1 MNFGSNFTA
10 LDWCIVAAYLV
21 GTAAIGILAS
31 RYVTN
36 MADYVVAGRSLKS
49 YLGVASMIGTEFGLV
64 SVAIAAQLGFTG
76 GLSAL
81 HLGILGLV
89 VTLAVGLSGVVL
101 VPLRRA
107 GVMTIPEFYERRFS
121 RGVRVFGAA
130 VMVLAGVTNIAVFVP
145 VSARFL
151 AGLTGL
157 TDPLHVNLFMT
168 GLVIL
173 VFAYTAL
180 GGMVSVII
188 ADYLQCVFMSA
199 ALLLVCGIAVYT
211 LGWGNITS
219 TIAAVHGEA
228 GVNPL
233 HEAGFGPTYLVW
245 MSVVAFASCALWQT
259 TVIRACSA
267 EDERTVK
274 RVITGS
280 AVAFMGR
287 QTIPILLGVCA
298 LAYVAGHPQLRA
310 HFLPGGKPESETAL
324 MALPTMLANM
334 LPAGLI
340 GLVAAGMI
348 AAFLSTQDSYMLCW
362 SAVFVQDVVAPC
374 TSRPL
379 STAARLRLSRVF
391 LLFEAVITVVFGLWY
406 PLSQRVWDYMAV
418 TGAVYFVG
426 AASVLVLG
434 IYWSRASMVGAYLAI
449 ATGFGMFLGLDP
461 VQDLLGIKIPAERL
475 GLLSIGLSFAAMFGG
490 SLLFPDKRDVPGFP
504 AAAERSV
511 PA

>member
-1 MNFGSNFTA
+1 MTFPSNFTA
-10 LDWCIVAAYLV
+10 LDWGIVALYLI
-21 GTAAIGILAS
+21 GTAAVAVFAS
-31 RYVTN
+31 RFVTN
-36 MADYVVAGRSLKS
+36 MADYVVAGRSLRS

-64 SVAIAAQLGFTG
+64 SVATAAQLGFTG

-81 HLGILGLV
+81 HLGILGLL

-101 VPLRRA
+101 VPLRRM
-107 GVMTIPEFYERRFS
+107 GVMTIPEFYERRFG
-121 RGVRVFGAA
+121 RRVRVFGAA

-157 TDPLHVNLFMT
+157 TDPLYVNLFMT
-168 GLVIL
+168 GLVVL

-199 ALLLVCGIAVYT
+199 ALLLVCAVAVHT

-219 TIAAVHGEA
+219 TITAVHGEA
-228 GVNPL
+228 GANPF
-233 HEAGFGPTYLVW
+233 HTEGFGPTYILW

-259 TVIRACSA
+259 TVIRACAA
-267 EDERTVK
+267 EDERTVR

-280 AVAFMGR
+280 AIAFMGR

-298 LAYVAGHPQLRA
+298 LTFVAGNPAMRA
-310 HFLPGGKPESETAL
+310 AFLPGGAPDNDTAL
-324 MALPTMLANM
+324 MATPAMLAQM
-334 LPAGLI
+334 LPVGLI

-374 TSRPL
+374 TKEPL
-379 STAARLRLSRVF
+379 STAARLRLSRLF
-391 LLFEAVITVVFGLWY
+391 LLFEAVITIVFGLWY
-406 PLSQRVWDYMAV
+406 PLSQRVWDYMAI
-418 TGAVYFVG
+418 TGAIYFVG

-434 IYWSRASMVGAYLAI
+434 IYWRGASTAGAYLAI
-449 ATGFGMFLGLDP
+449 CTGFGAFLGLDP
-461 VQDLLGIKIPAERL
+461 VQAGLGIKVPAEQL
-475 GLLSIGLSFAAMFGG
+475 GLGLIALSFVAMVGG
-490 SLLFPDKRDVPGFP
+490 SLLFPDKRDVTGFP
-504 AAAERSV
+504 VVRSAAT
-511 PA
+511 

>member
-10 LDWCIVAAYLV
+10 LDWAIVAVYLA
-21 GTAAIGILAS
+21 GTAVVGVLAS

-64 SVAIAAQLGFTG
+64 SVATAAQLGFTG

-168 GLVIL
+168 GLVVL

-219 TIAAVHGEA
+219 TMTAVHGEA

-245 MSVVAFASCALWQT
+245 MAVVAFASCALWQT

-298 LAYVAGHPQLRA
+298 LAYVAGNPQMRA
-310 HFLPGGKPESETAL
+310 YFLPGGGKPDSETAL
-324 MALPTMLANM
+324 MALPAMLANM

-374 TSRPL
+374 TAEPL
-379 STAARLRLSRVF
+379 STAARLRLSRLF
-391 LLFEAVITVVFGLWY
+391 LLVEAVITVVFGLWY
-406 PLSQRVWDYMAV
+406 PLSQRVWDYMAI

-434 IYWSRASMVGAYLAI
+434 IYWRRASTVGAYLAI
-449 ATGFGMFLGLDP
+449 ATGFGAFLGLDP
-461 VQDLLGIKIPAERL
+461 VQRLLGIKVPAEQL
-475 GLLSIGLSFAAMFGG
+475 GLSLIGLSFVAMFGG
-490 SLLFPDKRDVPGFP
+490 SLLFPDKRDARRP
-504 AAAERSV
+504 AADRS
-511 PA
+511 AAT